1 MASPNWLKETNEALE
16 SGESDRAL
24 ELIEKNALRRNA
36 SLSDMRE
43 AYVLARTIEGGRGPE
58 DLRERAGKAVSHLS
72 RYVDPLG
79 VANLERNRKA
89 REAQDSEQTEARKRE
104 LRAMGLSAHRIE
116 ALAQL
121 QGGPYEVVLS
131 GLTADCDKQAIN
143 AVLEEVGYPRAELK
157 LLLER
162 VEHIAPEPIAHLL
175 HQSTAVRIKV
185 ALEAAG
191 AKVRIRTQHL
201 SAPSVD
207 RH

>member
-1 MASPNWLKETNEALE
+1 MASPQWLKETKEALD
-16 SGESDRAL
+16 SGRSDRAL
-24 ELIEKNALRRNA
+24 ELIEKHALRRNA
-36 SLSDMRE
+36 SLSDMRD
-43 AYVLARTIEGGRGPE
+43 AYVLAKQIEGGRGPD
-58 DLRERAGKAVSHLS
+58 DLKERAGKAVSHLS

-79 VANLERNRKA
+79 VANLERTRKA
-89 REAQDSEQTEARKRE
+89 REAQDSEETEVRKRE
-104 LRAMGLSAHRIE
+104 LRAMGLSTHRIE

-121 QGGPYEVVLS
+121 QGGPYEVVLA
-131 GLTADCDKQAIN
+131 GLNSDCDRQAVN

-162 VEHIAPEPIAHLL
+162 VEHIAPEAIAHLL

-185 ALEAAG
+185 ALEDAG

-201 SAPSVD
+201 SAPSVE